1 VSIEHAQRLTG
12 CATSQRTLLTT
23 SHSLCSSR
31 LGEEKRRKEDSVH
44 VEVDCN
50 NVCLWRTRYDSTKTP
65 RLPDGSPCSRPQPSP
80 HLEASSVAS
89 TQSRFGIVTDTHL
102 RNLIHHATYPSPSI
116 VSRVEHDCDH
126 IGIANTF
133 CDTPPTG
140 LPTSRLTSLDLFH
153 RAHRPLRTDCRETS
167 YQNTLQSILWQKSAH
182 CRKGGT
188 LCWMT
193 IMRLNVRRDRR

>member
-1 VSIEHAQRLTG
+1 MSIEHAQRLTG

-126 IGIANTF
+126 IGIANTS
-133 CDTPPTG
+133 CDTPPPACRPRAS
-140 LPTSRLTSLDLFH
+140 LPSSSAVERIDHCVPTAERRAIRIYSSRYNGR
-153 RAHRPLRTDCRETS
+153 RARIAGKEEP
-167 YQNTLQSILWQKSAH
+167 YA
-182 CRKGGT
+182 G
-188 LCWMT
+188 
-193 IMRLNVRRDRR
+193 

>member
-23 SHSLCSSR
+23 SHSLGSSR
-31 LGEEKRRKEDSVH
+31 LGEEERRKEDSVL

-89 TQSRFGIVTDTHL
+89 TQSRFVIVTDTHL
-102 RNLIHHATYPSPSI
+102 RNLIHHATYPPPSI

-126 IGIANTF
+126 IDIANTF
-133 CDTPPTG
+133 CDTPP
-140 LPTSRLTSLDLFH
+140 PACRPRAPPSSSSVERIDHCVPNAERRAIRIYSSRYYGR
-153 RAHRPLRTDCRETS
+153 RARIAGKEEP
-167 YQNTLQSILWQKSAH
+167 YA
-182 CRKGGT
+182 G
-188 LCWMT
+188 
-193 IMRLNVRRDRR
+193 